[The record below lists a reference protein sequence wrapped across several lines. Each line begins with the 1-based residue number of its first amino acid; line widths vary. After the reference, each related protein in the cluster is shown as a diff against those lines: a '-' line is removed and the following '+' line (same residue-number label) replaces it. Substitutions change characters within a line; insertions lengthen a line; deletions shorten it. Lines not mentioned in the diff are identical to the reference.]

1 MEKLP
6 RLTPKNGYF
15 TGPYTTGDAQDW
27 TYEYTWED
35 LLATFDNDSSSE
47 SSMENTISCNIRRY
61 FAERPEKLQAVTKTL
76 EVAYGPHVTFKIFG
90 GQSVL

>member
-6 RLTPKNGYF
+6 RLKPKNGYF
-15 TGPYTTGDAQDW
+15 PGPYTTGDSQEW

-47 SSMENTISCNIRRY
+47 SSMENIISCNIRKY
-61 FAERPEKLQAVTKTL
+61 FKEHPEKVQNVECFRNLNLTISDSKSHCGL
-76 EVAYGPHVTFKIFG
+76 P
-90 GQSVL
+90 VL